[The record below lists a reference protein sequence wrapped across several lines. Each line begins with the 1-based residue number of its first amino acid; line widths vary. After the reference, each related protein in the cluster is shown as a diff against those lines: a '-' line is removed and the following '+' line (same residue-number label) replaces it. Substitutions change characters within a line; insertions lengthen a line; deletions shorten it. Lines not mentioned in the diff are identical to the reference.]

1 MFRSDNSQS
10 LQPISAE
17 ARGLLRAL
25 LRLKGI
31 RYPDPVSG
39 ELVREG
45 LAAMVGP
52 RLSITHA
59 GRQYAS
65 RLAVPAGRFRRA
77 STLPPRRRRGAGEA
91 SGARP

>member
-1 MFRSDNSQS
+1 MVRPDETSQP
-10 LQPISAE
+10 QEITAE

-31 RYPDPVSG
+31 RYPDPVSS

-45 LAAMVGP
+45 LATMVGP
-52 RLSITHA
+52 RLAITSA

-65 RLAVPAGRFRRA
+65 KLAVPAGRFRRDQ
-77 STLPPRRRRGAGEA
+77 PFPRRMRRSA
-91 SGARP
+91 

>member
-1 MFRSDNSQS
+1 MVRPDEAAK
-10 LQPISAE
+10 PHEITAE

-45 LAAMVGP
+45 LATMVGP
-52 RLSITHA
+52 RLAITSA

-65 RLAVPAGRFRRA
+65 RLAGPSGRFRRA
-77 STLPPRRRRGAGEA
+77 EPLPRRTPRSA
-91 SGARP
+91 